1 MKNVKGIATRSSIKI
16 KNKTAKVSAISS
28 YELMQN
34 TLSNLNG
41 SNGTVIVSAT
51 GGMEYAFESR
61 EWNNGVFTY
70 PIRNGLFLKEVEKQL
85 NGDKDGKVTIEELL
99 PYVNSLATKLTNG
112 KQKPNSRKENLD
124 YNWIINY

>member
-1 MKNVKGIATRSSIKI
+1 M
-16 KNKTAKVSAISS
+16 SANSS

-34 TLSNLNG
+34 TFSDLSG
-41 SNGTVIVSAT
+41 SNGAIIVSAA

-70 PIRNGLFLKEVEKQL
+70 AIRNGLFQKEADKQL

-99 PYVNSLATKLTNG
+99 AYVNALVTNLTNG
-112 KQKPNSRKENLD
+112 RQKPNSRKENLE